1 MHRPVTA
8 VRPRSP
14 GTGIADDPTAS
25 VRPGPR
31 TGAAGTPLA
40 VPPARIVDE
49 AALPPWPSLLDDDD
63 DDGDEPDWSALE
75 RSYERMLRLD
85 REQRRR

>member
-1 MHRPVTA
+1 MHRPVTPF
-8 VRPRSP
+8 VP
-14 GTGIADDPTAS
+14 D
-25 VRPGPR
+25 RPGPASPTNRPPGPTWAEDR
-31 TGAAGTPLA
+31 TGWHALA

-49 AALPPWPSLLDDDD
+49 TALPPWPSLLDEDD
-63 DDGDEPDWSALE
+63 DDGEEPDWSALE